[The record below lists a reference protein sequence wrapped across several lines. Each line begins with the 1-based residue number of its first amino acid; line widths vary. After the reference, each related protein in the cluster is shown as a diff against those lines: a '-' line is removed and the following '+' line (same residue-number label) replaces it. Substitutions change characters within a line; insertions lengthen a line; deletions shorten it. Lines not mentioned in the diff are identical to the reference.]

1 MKFEDYKEQVLE
13 DALQRIEWGDYDYCN
28 DFEEVYDDMFLD
40 DGITGNGSGSY
51 TFNTWQAEQNTAGLV
66 YDEDFIFELK
76 GMGYTLD
83 VFEQGAESVDVI
95 ARCLAL
101 PYVMSDIEYAWH
113 ERKEEQ
119 EDNEEAA

>member
-13 DALQRIEWGDYDYCN
+13 DALQRIEWGDYDYC
-28 DFEEVYDDMFLD
+28 DSFESAYDEMFID

-51 TFNTWQAEQNTAGLV
+51 TFNTWKAEQNTAELV

-101 PYVMSDIEYAWH
+101 PYVMSDIEHAWH

-119 EDNEEAA
+119 EDEEAA

>member
-13 DALQRIEWGDYDYCN
+13 DALQHIEWGEYDYCD
-28 DFEEVYDDMFLD
+28 DFESAYDEMFID

-51 TFNTWQAEQNTAGLV
+51 TFNTWQAEQNTAELV

-101 PYVMSDIEYAWH
+101 PYV
-113 ERKEEQ
+113 
-119 EDNEEAA
+119 